1 MSVKEFGVGFRE
13 MKKAI
18 AIIVL
23 GLLWCNVGFAQE
35 LIKIPVHV
43 HIVQIEEGDYKTI
56 TTPED
61 VREDFKNAN
70 WIWAQANI
78 FWDVIAIDQTEANTT
93 GFSSE
98 TKWISE
104 NFDAIEDRRKAL
116 KDKSHTK
123 TSLRRLEII
132 SKLIQSEKYQ
142 NYSAINVYYLPK
154 LFSSTCG
161 FTTFCRTNS
170 CKKNN
175 ETFVVLA
182 HYHPGG
188 WKCSESMRT
197 LAHEFGHIF
206 GLRHKGTEGKDLMR
220 WGAGQ
225 IITKKTAAASRKYYN
240 KYLKKKLN

>member
-1 MSVKEFGVGFRE
+1 
-13 MKKAI
+13 MKKLLAI
-18 AIIVL
+18 LVL

-43 HIVQIEEGDYKTI
+43 HIVQIEEGNYKTI

-104 NFDAIEDRRKAL
+104 NVIATGQDTRETSIKE
-116 KDKSHTK
+116 K
-123 TSLRRLEII
+123 TLERSVLII

-154 LFSSTCG
+154 LFSSSCG

-170 CKKNN
+170 CRKNN
-175 ETFVVLA
+175 EAFVVIG
-182 HYHPGG
+182 HYNHEKGWSCLHGG
-188 WKCSESMRT
+188 ELT
-197 LAHEFGHIF
+197 AHELGHML
-206 GLRHKGTEGKDLMR
+206 GLRHKGAEGKDLMK

-225 IITKKTAAASRKYYN
+225 IITKKIATASRKYYK

>member
-1 MSVKEFGVGFRE
+1 
-13 MKKAI
+13 MKKLFLHI
-18 AIIVL
+18 LLVL
-23 GLLWCNVGFAQE
+23 VFCNAGIAQE

-98 TKWISE
+98 TKWFSE
-104 NFDAIEDRRKAL
+104 NFKATKQDTRKASI
-116 KDKSHTK
+116 KKK
-123 TSLRRLEII
+123 TAERSVIVI

-142 NYSAINVYYLPK
+142 NYSAINVYYLPT
-154 LFSSTCG
+154 LFGTSCG
-161 FTTFCRTNS
+161 YTAMCQTKSCRRS
-170 CKKNN
+170 N
-175 ETFVVLA
+175 EAFSVLA

-188 WKCSESMRT
+188 WKCFESRRT
-197 LAHEFGHIF
+197 LAHELGHIL
-206 GLRHKGTEGKDLMR
+206 GLRHKGTEGKDLMI
-220 WGAGQ
+220 GSSGQ
-225 IITKKTAAASRKYYN
+225 IITKKIVAASRKYYN

>member
-1 MSVKEFGVGFRE
+1 
-13 MKKAI
+13 MKKLSLHI
-18 AIIVL
+18 FLIL
-23 GLLWCNVGFAQE
+23 MFCNAGIAQE

-104 NFDAIEDRRKAL
+104 NYKAIEDPRKAS
-116 KDKSHTK
+116 KDKSYIK
-123 TSLRRLEII
+123 TSVRRHEII

-142 NYSAINVYYLPK
+142 NYSAINVYYLPT
-154 LFSSTCG
+154 LFGVTSGYTAMCKTKS
-161 FTTFCRTNS
+161 CRRS
-170 CKKNN
+170 K
-175 ETFVVLA
+175 EPFSVLA

-188 WKCSESMRT
+188 WECFESRRT
-197 LAHEFGHIF
+197 LAHELGHIL
-206 GLRHKGTEGKDLMR
+206 GLRHKGTEGKDLMM
-220 WGAGQ
+220 WGVGQ
-225 IITKKTAAASRKYYN
+225 IITKKIATASRKYYK

>member
-1 MSVKEFGVGFRE
+1 
-13 MKKAI
+13 MKKLLRI
-18 AIIVL
+18 VVL
-23 GLLWCNVGFAQE
+23 GLLWCNVGFSQE

-43 HIVQIEEGDYKTI
+43 HIVQIDEGDYKTI

-98 TKWISE
+98 TKWFSE
-104 NFDAIEDRRKAL
+104 NFIATGQDTRKESV
-116 KDKSHTK
+116 KIKIGERSVV
-123 TSLRRLEII
+123 II

-142 NYSAINVYYLPK
+142 NYSAINVYYLPT
-154 LFSSTCG
+154 LFGTTCG
-161 FTTFCRTNS
+161 YTTLCRTNS

-175 ETFVVLA
+175 ETFVVLS
-182 HYHPGG
+182 HHHPGG

-206 GLRHKGTEGKDLMR
+206 HLPHKGTKGKDLMI
-220 WGAGQ
+220 GISGQ

>member
-1 MSVKEFGVGFRE
+1 
-13 MKKAI
+13 MKKLSLYVFLALMFCSAGI
-18 AIIVL
+18 
-23 GLLWCNVGFAQE
+23 AQE

-43 HIVQIEEGDYKTI
+43 HIVQIDEGDYKTI

-104 NFDAIEDRRKAL
+104 NYKAIEDPRKAS
-116 KDKSHTK
+116 KDKSYIK
-123 TSLRRLEII
+123 TSVRRHEII

-154 LFSSTCG
+154 LFTQSCG
-161 FTTFCRTNS
+161 FTQFCRTKS
-170 CKKNN
+170 CKKNY
-175 ETFVVLA
+175 ESFVVIA
-182 HYHPGG
+182 HYHQEGWSCLHAGG
-188 WKCSESMRT
+188 VM
-197 LAHEFGHIF
+197 AHELGHML
-206 GLRHKGTEGKDLMR
+206 GLRHEGTEGKDLMK

-225 IITKKTAAASRKYYN
+225 IITKKIATASRKYYK

>member
-1 MSVKEFGVGFRE
+1 
-13 MKKAI
+13 
-18 AIIVL
+18 
-23 GLLWCNVGFAQE
+23 
-35 LIKIPVHV
+35 VHV

-78 FWDVIAIDQTEANTT
+78 FWDVVAIDQTEANTT

-154 LFSSTCG
+154 LFSQLCASTHHVCK
-161 FTTFCRTNS
+161 TKSCR
-170 CKKNN
+170 KNN
-175 ETFVVLA
+175 EDFVVIG
-182 HYHPGG
+182 HYKHEKG
-188 WKCSESMRT
+188 WSCLEPAGELT
-197 LAHEFGHIF
+197 AHELGHML
-206 GLRHKGTEGKDLMR
+206 GLHHKGTEGKDLMT

-225 IITKKTAAASRKYYN
+225 IITKKIAAASRKYYK

>member
-1 MSVKEFGVGFRE
+1 
-13 MKKAI
+13 MKKLSLYAFLI
-18 AIIVL
+18 L
-23 GLLWCNVGFAQE
+23 MFCNAGIAQE

-170 CKKNN
+170 CRKNN
-175 ETFVVLA
+175 EAFVVIG
-182 HYHPGG
+182 HYKHEKG
-188 WKCSESMRT
+188 WSCLEPAGELT
-197 LAHEFGHIF
+197 AHELGHML
-206 GLRHKGTEGKDLMR
+206 GLRHKGAEGKDLMR

-225 IITKKTAAASRKYYN
+225 IITKKIAAASRKYYK

>member
-1 MSVKEFGVGFRE
+1 
-13 MKKAI
+13 MKKLSLYVFLA
-18 AIIVL
+18 L
-23 GLLWCNVGFAQE
+23 MFCNAGITQE

-78 FWDVIAIDQTEANTT
+78 FWDVVAIDHTEANTT

-104 NFDAIEDRRKAL
+104 NYNSIEDHKK
-116 KDKSHTK
+116 KDKSHIK
-123 TSLRRLEII
+123 TSLRRQEII
-132 SKLIQSEKYQ
+132 RKLIQAEKYQ
-142 NYSAINVYYLPK
+142 NYSAINLYYLPK
-154 LFSSTCG
+154 LFSSSCA
-161 FTTFCRTNS
+161 TTGVCETKSCR
-170 CKKNN
+170 KNN
-175 ETFVVLA
+175 EDFVVIG
-182 HYHPGG
+182 HYKHEKG
-188 WKCSESMRT
+188 WSCLEPAGELT
-197 LAHEFGHIF
+197 AHELGHML
-206 GLRHKGTEGKDLMR
+206 GLRHEGTEGKDLMK

>member
-1 MSVKEFGVGFRE
+1 
-13 MKKAI
+13 MKKLSLYVFL
-18 AIIVL
+18 VL
-23 GLLWCNVGFAQE
+23 MFCSAGIAQE

-78 FWDVIAIDQTEANTT
+78 FWDVIAIDHTEANTT
-93 GFSSE
+93 GFSSAAE
-98 TKWISE
+98 WFSE
-104 NFDAIEDRRKAL
+104 NAIASGQDTRETSIKE
-116 KDKSHTK
+116 K
-123 TSLRRLEII
+123 TLERSVIII

-142 NYSAINVYYLPK
+142 NYSAINVYYLPT
-154 LFSSTCG
+154 LFGVTCG
-161 FTTFCRTNS
+161 YTTLCRTNS
-170 CKKNN
+170 CRKNN
-175 ETFVVLA
+175 ETFVVRA
-182 HYHPGG
+182 HYFRG

-206 GLRHKGTEGKDLMR
+206 HLPHKGTKGKDLMI
-220 WGAGQ
+220 GISGQ

>member
-1 MSVKEFGVGFRE
+1 MF
-13 MKKAI
+13 
-18 AIIVL
+18 
-23 GLLWCNVGFAQE
+23 CNAGIAQE

-43 HIVQIEEGDYKTI
+43 HIVQIDEGDYKTI

-78 FWDVIAIDQTEANTT
+78 FWDVIAIDHTEANTN

-104 NFDAIEDRRKAL
+104 NYDVTASEDIKKAL
-116 KDKSHTK
+116 KDKSLEK
-123 TSLRRLEII
+123 IIVRRTEII
-132 SKLIQSEKYQ
+132 RKLIQVEKYQ

-154 LFSSTCG
+154 LFSSSCG

-170 CKKNN
+170 CRKNN
-175 ETFVVLA
+175 EAFVVIG
-182 HYHPGG
+182 HYNHEKGWSCLHGG
-188 WKCSESMRT
+188 ELT
-197 LAHEFGHIF
+197 AHELGHML
-206 GLRHKGTEGKDLMR
+206 GLRHKGTKGKDLMK

-225 IITKKTAAASRKYYN
+225 IITKKTAAAARKYYK

>member
-1 MSVKEFGVGFRE
+1 MF
-13 MKKAI
+13 
-18 AIIVL
+18 
-23 GLLWCNVGFAQE
+23 CNAGIAQE

-43 HIVQIEEGDYKTI
+43 HIVQISEGDYKTI

-61 VREDFKNAN
+61 VREDFKDVN

-78 FWDVIAIDQTEANTT
+78 FWDVVAIDQTEANTT

-104 NFDAIEDRRKAL
+104 NFDPLAEEDIKKVL
-116 KDKSHTK
+116 KDKSLEK
-123 TSLRRLEII
+123 IVVRRVEII

-142 NYSAINVYYLPK
+142 NYSAINVYYLPT
-154 LFSSTCG
+154 LFGVTCG
-161 FTTFCRTNS
+161 YTTLCSANS

-206 GLRHKGTEGKDLMR
+206 HLPHKGTEGKDLMV
-220 WGAGQ
+220 GTSGQ
-225 IITKKTAAASRKYYN
+225 IITKKIAAASRKYYK

>member
-1 MSVKEFGVGFRE
+1 
-13 MKKAI
+13 MKKLSLYVFLA
-18 AIIVL
+18 L
-23 GLLWCNVGFAQE
+23 MFCNAGITQE

-70 WIWAQANI
+70 WIWAQADI
-78 FWDVIAIDQTEANTT
+78 FWDVVAIDQTEANTT

-154 LFSSTCG
+154 LFSQLCASTHHVCK
-161 FTTFCRTNS
+161 TKSCR
-170 CKKNN
+170 KNN
-175 ETFVVLA
+175 EDFVVIG
-182 HYHPGG
+182 HYKHEKG
-188 WKCSESMRT
+188 WSCLEPAGELT
-197 LAHEFGHIF
+197 AHELGHML
-206 GLRHKGTEGKDLMR
+206 GLHHKGTEGKDLMK

-225 IITKKTAAASRKYYN
+225 IITKKIAAASRKYYK

>member
-1 MSVKEFGVGFRE
+1 MALKTSR
-13 MKKAI
+13 MKKLSLYVFLA
-18 AIIVL
+18 L
-23 GLLWCNVGFAQE
+23 MFCNAGITQE

-104 NFDAIEDRRKAL
+104 NFDPLSEEDIKKVL
-116 KDKSHTK
+116 KDKSLEK
-123 TSLRRLEII
+123 IVVRRVEII

-142 NYSAINVYYLPK
+142 NYSAINLYYLPK
-154 LFSSTCG
+154 LFTQSCG
-161 FTTFCRTNS
+161 FTQFCRTKS
-170 CKKNN
+170 CKKNYVS
-175 ETFVVLA
+175 FVVIA
-182 HYHPGG
+182 HYHQDG
-188 WKCSESMRT
+188 WKCSDGSGT
-197 LAHEFGHIF
+197 VAHELGHML

-225 IITKKTAAASRKYYN
+225 IITKKTAAASRKYYK

>member
-1 MSVKEFGVGFRE
+1 
-13 MKKAI
+13 MKKLLGMV
-18 AIIVL
+18 VL

-43 HIVQIEEGDYKTI
+43 HIVQIDEGDYKTI
-56 TTPED
+56 TTPKD

-98 TKWISE
+98 TKWFSE
-104 NFDAIEDRRKAL
+104 NFKATKLDTRKASI
-116 KDKSHTK
+116 KKK
-123 TSLRRLEII
+123 TAERSVIVI

-154 LFSSTCG
+154 LFSSSCG

-170 CKKNN
+170 CRKNN
-175 ETFVVLA
+175 EAFVVIG
-182 HYHPGG
+182 HYNHEKGWSCLHGG
-188 WKCSESMRT
+188 ELT
-197 LAHEFGHIF
+197 AHELGHML
-206 GLRHKGTEGKDLMR
+206 GLRHKGAEGKDLMK

-225 IITKKTAAASRKYYN
+225 IITKKTAAAARKYYK
-240 KYLKKKLN
+240 KYLNKKIN

>member
-1 MSVKEFGVGFRE
+1 
-13 MKKAI
+13 MKKLSLYVFLALMFCSDGI
-18 AIIVL
+18 
-23 GLLWCNVGFAQE
+23 AQE
-35 LIKIPVHV
+35 LIRIPVHV

-104 NFDAIEDRRKAL
+104 NYKAIEDPRKAS
-116 KDKSHTK
+116 KDKSYIK
-123 TSLRRLEII
+123 TSVRRHEII

-154 LFSSTCG
+154 LFSQLCASTHHVCK
-161 FTTFCRTNS
+161 TKSCR
-170 CKKNN
+170 KNN
-175 ETFVVLA
+175 EDFVVIG
-182 HYHPGG
+182 HYKHEKG
-188 WKCSESMRT
+188 WSCLESAGELT
-197 LAHEFGHIF
+197 AHELGHMF
-206 GLRHKGTEGKDLMR
+206 GLHHKGTEGKDLMK

-225 IITKKTAAASRKYYN
+225 IITKKIATASRKYYK

>member
-1 MSVKEFGVGFRE
+1 
-13 MKKAI
+13 MKKLSLHI
-18 AIIVL
+18 FLVL
-23 GLLWCNVGFAQE
+23 VFCNAGIAQE

-104 NFDAIEDRRKAL
+104 NYKAIEDYRKAL
-116 KDKSHTK
+116 KDKSHRETF
-123 TSLRRLEII
+123 LRRLEII

-154 LFSSTCG
+154 LFTQACG
-161 FTTFCRTNS
+161 LTQFCRTKS
-170 CKKNN
+170 CKKNYVS
-175 ETFVVLA
+175 FVVIA
-182 HYHPGG
+182 HYHQDG
-188 WKCSESMRT
+188 WKCSDGSGT
-197 LAHEFGHIF
+197 VAHELGHML
-206 GLRHKGTEGKDLMR
+206 GLRHEGTEGKDLMK

-225 IITKKTAAASRKYYN
+225 IITKKTAAVARKYYN

>member
-1 MSVKEFGVGFRE
+1 
-13 MKKAI
+13 MKKLFLYVFLA
-18 AIIVL
+18 L
-23 GLLWCNVGFAQE
+23 FFCNFGFAQE

-78 FWDVIAIDQTEANTT
+78 FWDVVAIDQTESNTT

-154 LFSSTCG
+154 LFTQSCG
-161 FTTFCRTNS
+161 FTQFCRTKS
-170 CKKNN
+170 CKKNEFSRHYTQIN
-175 ETFVVLA
+175 FHVLYA
-182 HYHPGG
+182 I
-188 WKCSESMRT
+188 CSE
-197 LAHEFGHIF
+197 LF
-206 GLRHKGTEGKDLMR
+206 
-220 WGAGQ
+220 
-225 IITKKTAAASRKYYN
+225 
-240 KYLKKKLN
+240 